1 MPILT
6 YQKQYSGIWTLD
18 QPSKAVGAGTWMKYY
33 QYYSLYGWGYNAY
46 GQLGLLNQTTYSSPM
61 QVGALINWANV
72 ACSKFLSFTVATKT
86 DGTLWSWGQNGY
98 GYLGLNNTTS
108 YSSPKQ
114 VGSLTNWLTVAC
126 GQDFSFAI
134 KTDGTLWGWGMN
146 SRGVLGFNN
155 TTYYSSPKQV
165 GSQTNWSQISAGYNF
180 TEGLQNNSAYS

>member
-18 QPSKAVGAGTWMKYY
+18 QASKAVGAGTWMKYY
-33 QYYSLYGWGYNAY
+33 QQYSLYGWGNNAY

-72 ACSKFLSFTVATKT
+72 ACSKFLSFTVATKI

-108 YSSPKQ
+108 YSDRKSTR
-114 VGSLTNWLTVAC
+114 L
-126 GQDFSFAI
+126 
-134 KTDGTLWGWGMN
+134 N
-146 SRGVLGFNN
+146 SSHMSESRMP
-155 TTYYSSPKQV
+155 SS
-165 GSQTNWSQISAGYNF
+165 A
-180 TEGLQNNSAYS
+180 